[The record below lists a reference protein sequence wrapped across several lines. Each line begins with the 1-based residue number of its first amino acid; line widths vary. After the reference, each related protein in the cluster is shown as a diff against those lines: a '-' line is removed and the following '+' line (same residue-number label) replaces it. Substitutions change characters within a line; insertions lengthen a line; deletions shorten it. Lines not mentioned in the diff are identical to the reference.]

1 MSSAHRLIVVGSS
14 RIGFAAIER
23 FMDGDG
29 QAHAAALP
37 SEQVLR
43 WVAGV
48 VGGMRVLS
56 VENPSRSTHRP
67 SGTFRLRVEGTSTG
81 ASDLILQRPVPRWI
95 TDGMVIANARA
106 LPLVESHGLA
116 GPRLIAADLDGRASG
131 TVATLETFLS
141 GSSDLPPMVSAARLR
156 EAGAAIARVNAVV
169 LAPQADLPHRPRP
182 CAADDRAADR
192 RRGRTP
198 TTPLLQQA
206 DERVRSHGV
215 PAAAS
220 VFLHGDVWGGN
231 MLWEGDRCVAL
242 IDWKGAGVGDP
253 GVDLGSLRM
262 QMALQYGLDAPA
274 HVLEG
279 WQRQAGR
286 ARIAVPY
293 WDAVAAL
300 NTPTVIHASGSRGS
314 PATAARWTPRPS
326 RSAATRSS
334 APSSISFRHQ
344 SADRGA
350 ALQTRG
356 HRDPA
361 HPIHPQARSG
371 HIAEHSR
378 SRGHGFDVGRWLA
391 LRPRRS
397 NVQT

>member
-1 MSSAHRLIVVGSS
+1 
-14 RIGFAAIER
+14 
-23 FMDGDG
+23 MDGDG
-29 QAHAAALP
+29 GAHTAALP

-67 SGTFRLRVEGTSTG
+67 SGTFRLRVEGTSNG
-81 ASDLILQRPVPRWI
+81 ATDLILKLSVSRWI
-95 TDGMVIANARA
+95 TDGMVITNARA
-106 LPLVESHGLA
+106 LRLAETHGLA
-116 GPRLIAADLDGRASG
+116 APRLIAADLDGRASG

-141 GSSDLPPMVSAARLR
+141 GSSDLPPLVSAARLR
-156 EAGAAIARVNAVV
+156 EAGAVIARVNAVV

-198 TTPLLQQA
+198 TTRLLQQA

-242 IDWKGAGVGDP
+242 IDWKTAGVGDP

-262 QMALQYGLDAPA
+262 QMALQYGQDAPA
-274 HVLEG
+274 QVLEG

-286 ARIAVPY
+286 GAIAVPY

-300 NTPTVIHASGSRGS
+300 NTPTVIHGEWLPGFAGDGS
-314 PATAARWTPRPS
+314 PLDAAAVTERRDAFLRTALDQLP
-326 RSAATRSS
+326 
-334 APSSISFRHQ
+334 APIS
-344 SADRGA
+344 
-350 ALQTRG
+350 
-356 HRDPA
+356 
-361 HPIHPQARSG
+361 
-371 HIAEHSR
+371 
-378 SRGHGFDVGRWLA
+378 
-391 LRPRRS
+391 
-397 NVQT
+397 

>member
-1 MSSAHRLIVVGSS
+1 MSPSAHPTGWWSAHRGT
-14 RIGFAAIER
+14 
-23 FMDGDG
+23 
-29 QAHAAALP
+29 ALP

-43 WVAGV
+43 WVVGV

-67 SGTFRLRVEGTSTG
+67 SGTFRLRFEGTSTG
-81 ASDLILQRPVPRWI
+81 ATDLILRLSVSRWI
-95 TDGMVIANARA
+95 TDGMVITNAQA
-106 LPLVESHGLA
+106 LRLAETHGLA
-116 GPRLIAADLDGRASG
+116 APRLIAADLDGRASG
-131 TVATLETFLS
+131 TVASLETFLS

-156 EAGAAIARVNAVV
+156 EAGAAIARFNAVV
-169 LAPQADLPHRPRP
+169 LAPQADLPPWR
-182 CAADDRAADR
+182 AADDRAADR
-192 RRGRTP
+192 WRGRMP

-262 QMALQYGLDAPA
+262 QMALQYGQDAPA
-274 HVLEG
+274 RVLEG

-286 ARIAVPY
+286 AAIAVPD

-300 NTPTVIHASGSRGS
+300 NTPTVIHGEWLPGFAGDGS
-314 PATAARWTPRPS
+314 PLDAAAVTERRDAFLRTALDQLPTP
-326 RSAATRSS
+326 
-334 APSSISFRHQ
+334 IS
-344 SADRGA
+344 
-350 ALQTRG
+350 
-356 HRDPA
+356 
-361 HPIHPQARSG
+361 
-371 HIAEHSR
+371 
-378 SRGHGFDVGRWLA
+378 
-391 LRPRRS
+391 
-397 NVQT
+397 